1 MNTYTKTGDFKKPIK
16 NKMYSKQNYNCGC
29 FEQQKATRKRGPK
42 KYFLVLNLNQIGSTA
57 VYYDALNNT
66 IKVMDTKAY

>member
-1 MNTYTKTGDFKKPIK
+1 MPN
-16 NKMYSKQNYNCGC
+16 SKQNYNGGY
-29 FEQQKATRKRGPK
+29 FEQLRTTRKRDPK
-42 KYFLVLNLNQIGSTA
+42 KYFLVLNLNQNGSTA

>member
-1 MNTYTKTGDFKKPIK
+1 
-16 NKMYSKQNYNCGC
+16 MYSKQNYNCGC